1 MVARDDS
8 PHARRA
14 PSAGVPSQPMNRLGS
29 VLVVVWLVGP
39 SLAVAQAVPPP
50 PSPSP
55 DDLARVQREHQR
67 ELDFCLV
74 RERSL
79 HPGAAGTV
87 VIDFVLTA
95 TEDGARATEATVL
108 STSFT
113 LAGAVA
119 PECVRAAVMRWRF
132 PVPSDPAQHQ
142 VMTFVLGM
150 ESAPTPADTRPTPP
164 IRAAP
169 ARARVGWTVHPRVF
183 GDEPVAA
190 AIDAELDRR
199 QDDLVACFSDAAL
212 AEGPSGV
219 ADLQLQL
226 HVPGNGDLGRDDV
239 SVVSST
245 WPDTA
250 RLLRCLAP
258 HIARIELRSVSEPR
272 DVVWWVQVAWP

>member
-1 MVARDDS
+1 
-8 PHARRA
+8 
-14 PSAGVPSQPMNRLGS
+14 MNQLGS
-29 VLVVVWLVGP
+29 VLVAVCLAGP
-39 SLAVAQAVPPP
+39 APALAQAVPPP

-55 DDLARVQREHQR
+55 DDLAAVQREHQR

-95 TEDGARATEATVL
+95 TDDGARATEATVL

-132 PVPSDPAQHQ
+132 PAPSDPSRHQ

-164 IRAAP
+164 AVAAP
-169 ARARVGWTVHPRVF
+169 ARARVSWTMHPRLF
-183 GDEPVAA
+183 GDEAVAA
-190 AIDAELDRR
+190 AVGAELDRR
-199 QDDLVACFSDAAL
+199 EADLVACFSDAAL
-212 AEGPSGV
+212 AEAPSGV
-219 ADLQLQL
+219 ADVQLQL

-239 SVVSST
+239 SVLSST

-250 RLLRCLAP
+250 RLVRCLAP
-258 HIARIELRSVSEPR
+258 HVARVELRGVSEPR
-272 DVVWWVQVAWP
+272 DVVWWVQIAWP